1 MYTLTPFLQ
10 NVRIMTVCHIAKGV
24 FVFMIKRTFYNLP
37 EQKRQRIIDA
47 IVEEFS
53 SSSTEKV
60 SINRIVKTANISRGS
75 FYQYFDDKVDLV
87 EVLTKSFVDLSI
99 EGANKALEYSN
110 GDIFY
115 TYEKLFEIITNFAQD
130 KTQKVILK
138 NLLRSLRANDDLI
151 SEYLLNRFNGFEE
164 LNKIAKQYNTDN
176 LKFKSPED
184 VEYLSQILTQLLKNA
199 IFNYFVIDVD
209 YQTVKKTFL
218 RKLEIVKSGAVAQ
231 F

>member
-1 MYTLTPFLQ
+1 
-10 NVRIMTVCHIAKGV
+10 
-24 FVFMIKRTFYNLP
+24 MIKRTFYNLP

-60 SINRIVKTANISRGS
+60 SINRIVKAANISRGS
-75 FYQYFDDKVDLV
+75 FYQYFEDKVDLV

-138 NLLRSLRANDDLI
+138 NLLRSLRANYDLI

-164 LNKIAKQYNTDN
+164 LNKITKQYNTDN
-176 LKFKSPED
+176 LKFKSSED

>member
-1 MYTLTPFLQ
+1 
-10 NVRIMTVCHIAKGV
+10 
-24 FVFMIKRTFYNLP
+24 MIKRTFYNLP

-60 SINRIVKTANISRGS
+60 SINRIVKAANISRGS

-138 NLLRSLRANDDLI
+138 NLLRSLRANDDLV

-176 LKFKSPED
+176 LKFKSSED

-209 YQTVKKTFL
+209 YQTVKKTLL

>member
-1 MYTLTPFLQ
+1 MQ
-10 NVRIMTVCHIAKGV
+10 KGC

-60 SINRIVKTANISRGS
+60 SINRIVKAANISRGS

-138 NLLRSLRANDDLI
+138 NLLRSLRANDDLV

-176 LKFKSPED
+176 LKFKSSED

>member
-1 MYTLTPFLQ
+1 
-10 NVRIMTVCHIAKGV
+10 
-24 FVFMIKRTFYNLP
+24 MIKRTFYNLP

-60 SINRIVKTANISRGS
+60 SINRIVKAANISRGS

>member
-1 MYTLTPFLQ
+1 
-10 NVRIMTVCHIAKGV
+10 
-24 FVFMIKRTFYNLP
+24 MIKRTFYNLP

-60 SINRIVKTANISRGS
+60 SINRIVKAANISRGS
-75 FYQYFDDKVDLV
+75 FYQYFDDKVNLV

-138 NLLRSLRANDDLI
+138 NLLRSLRANDDLV

-176 LKFKSPED
+176 LKFKSSED

>member
-1 MYTLTPFLQ
+1 
-10 NVRIMTVCHIAKGV
+10 
-24 FVFMIKRTFYNLP
+24 MIKRTFYNLP

-60 SINRIVKTANISRGS
+60 SINRIVKAANISRGS
-75 FYQYFDDKVDLV
+75 FYQYFEDKVDLV

-176 LKFKSPED
+176 LKFKSSED

>member
-1 MYTLTPFLQ
+1 
-10 NVRIMTVCHIAKGV
+10 
-24 FVFMIKRTFYNLP
+24 MIKRTFYNLP

-60 SINRIVKTANISRGS
+60 SINRIVKAANISRGS

-110 GDIFY
+110 GDVFY

-138 NLLRSLRANDDLI
+138 NLLRSLRANDDLV

-176 LKFKSPED
+176 LKFKSSED

>member
-1 MYTLTPFLQ
+1 
-10 NVRIMTVCHIAKGV
+10 
-24 FVFMIKRTFYNLP
+24 MIKRTFYNLP

-60 SINRIVKTANISRGS
+60 SINRIVKAANISRGS
-75 FYQYFDDKVDLV
+75 FYQYFEDKVDLV

-164 LNKIAKQYNTDN
+164 LNKITKQYNTDN
-176 LKFKSPED
+176 LKFKSSED

>member
-1 MYTLTPFLQ
+1 
-10 NVRIMTVCHIAKGV
+10 
-24 FVFMIKRTFYNLP
+24 MIKRTFYNLP

-60 SINRIVKTANISRGS
+60 SINRIVKAANISRGS

-138 NLLRSLRANDDLI
+138 NLLRSLRANDDLV
-151 SEYLLNRFNGFEE
+151 SEYLLNRFNGFVE

-176 LKFKSPED
+176 LKFKSSED

>member
-1 MYTLTPFLQ
+1 
-10 NVRIMTVCHIAKGV
+10 
-24 FVFMIKRTFYNLP
+24 MIKRTFYNLP

-60 SINRIVKTANISRGS
+60 SINRIVKAANISRGS

-130 KTQKVILK
+130 KTQKVILN

-176 LKFKSPED
+176 LKFKSSED

>member
-1 MYTLTPFLQ
+1 
-10 NVRIMTVCHIAKGV
+10 
-24 FVFMIKRTFYNLP
+24 MIKRTFYNLP

-60 SINRIVKTANISRGS
+60 SINRIVKAANISRGS

-138 NLLRSLRANDDLI
+138 NLLRSLRANDDLV

-176 LKFKSPED
+176 LKFKSSED

>member
-1 MYTLTPFLQ
+1 
-10 NVRIMTVCHIAKGV
+10 
-24 FVFMIKRTFYNLP
+24 MIKRTFYNRP

-60 SINRIVKTANISRGS
+60 SINRIVKAANISRGS

-138 NLLRSLRANDDLI
+138 NLLRSLRANDDLV

-176 LKFKSPED
+176 LKFKSSED

>member
-1 MYTLTPFLQ
+1 
-10 NVRIMTVCHIAKGV
+10 
-24 FVFMIKRTFYNLP
+24 MIKRTFYNLP

-60 SINRIVKTANISRGS
+60 SINRIVKAANIYRGS